1 MLEPIPDPNPLA
13 RPYPP
18 SIPGARA
25 VLAVM
30 SDLIFRSK
38 IDEAARLNGL
48 ELRAARSLE
57 QLDRHLG
64 NAEPAV
70 AFVDLEADSPDPAAA
85 IHRIRESAEERGSV
99 VRVVGFAGHT
109 NVAAIEAGRAAGAT
123 LVLARSGLASQLP
136 TLLARV
142 AEAERVRV
150 SG

>member
-1 MLEPIPDPNPLA
+1 MLKPIPDPHPLSM
-13 RPYPP
+13 PYPP
-18 SIPGARA
+18 LIPRARA
-25 VLAVM
+25 VVAVM

-48 ELRAARSLE
+48 ELRAAKSLE

-64 NAEPAV
+64 VGEPAV
-70 AFVDLEADSPDPAAA
+70 VFVDLEADSIDPVAA
-85 IHRIRESAEERGSV
+85 IRRIRERDQQGT

-123 LVLARSGLASQLP
+123 LVLARSGLAAQLP

-142 AEAERVRV
+142 AETEKAREAT
-150 SG
+150 